1 MRRVLERFA
10 ALRQAHFYIALA
22 AVVLGLTYSFF
33 IYPRL
38 AEPFDVGLDPDNY
51 GKLGYG
57 LLKTGTLS
65 YYPDTEPSLA
75 RGPIYP
81 LFLGLSLK
89 VSGELYPQS
98 VQLFQSILFGL
109 TCLLVYWTAT
119 TLWGRN
125 IALLASFVCAIHP
138 FLIWYTAR
146 IWIETLASFFFSAL
160 IASTLFLGMKPGIP
174 GAILV
179 GVILG
184 LSILCKATFLVF
196 LVVLPIGL
204 VFAMEKRT
212 GWRLALLVGLTASIL
227 VLPWTIRNWNLT
239 GKIIPVHL
247 LAGYNLQ
254 RGDSFVEHYRKA
266 PLSHSELWDMS
277 IGEIDE
283 LQSSLL
289 PRLRRWEQE
298 MIIDSV
304 FMHRSLGRYLEHPE
318 FLLKKVVLNGV
329 MFWTLGGTPPKSVFI
344 SILQIPLVFT
354 FVIAALRM
362 FRLQRGFTIQRMHIL
377 LVITYYIIHLPFF
390 AVARFSVVLVP
401 TMILYGAS
409 LLSTDAESGD
419 RFALDSHDGG
429 LS

>member
-1 MRRVLERFA
+1 
-10 ALRQAHFYIALA
+10 
-22 AVVLGLTYSFF
+22 
-33 IYPRL
+33 
-38 AEPFDVGLDPDNY
+38 
-51 GKLGYG
+51 
-57 LLKTGTLS
+57 
-65 YYPDTEPSLA
+65 
-75 RGPIYP
+75 
-81 LFLGLSLK
+81 
-89 VSGELYPQS
+89 
-98 VQLFQSILFGL
+98 
-109 TCLLVYWTAT
+109 
-119 TLWGRN
+119 
-125 IALLASFVCAIHP
+125 
-138 FLIWYTAR
+138 
-146 IWIETLASFFFSAL
+146 
-160 IASTLFLGMKPGIP
+160 
-174 GAILV
+174 
-179 GVILG
+179 
-184 LSILCKATFLVF
+184 
-196 LVVLPIGL
+196 
-204 VFAMEKRT
+204 
-212 GWRLALLVGLTASIL
+212 
-227 VLPWTIRNWNLT
+227 
-239 GKIIPVHL
+239 
-247 LAGYNLQ
+247 
-254 RGDSFVEHYRKA
+254 
-266 PLSHSELWDMS
+266 MS